1 MRRVLL
7 LAALA
12 VALPTAAFANSIDYS
27 TGTFAGG
34 SLTGTFTTSLS
45 ATIVGSI
52 STINVS
58 TSNLTKLASCP
69 IGLAGTCYSFTGGS
83 VTVSSGGSTLFT
95 DTLTGGIVDKNGT
108 SLGILGTLTPN
119 GTVLNGTGTV
129 SLTFRTTA
137 GSFGVTAG
145 SIDVSFNT
153 VPEPGTLGLL
163 GTGLVGMAGL
173 VRRKLRG

>member
-12 VALPTAAFANSIDYS
+12 LALPTAALANSIDYS
-27 TGTFAGG
+27 TGLFSSG
-34 SLTGTFTTSLS
+34 SLTGGF
-45 ATIVGSI
+45 ATSI
-52 STINVS
+52 STTIAGSINTISVS
-58 TSNLTKLASCP
+58 TGTLTKLSACP
-69 IGLAGTCYSFTGGS
+69 VGLAGTCYSFSGGS

-129 SLTFRTTA
+129 SLTFKTGRT
-137 GSFGVTAG
+137 GFGVTAG
-145 SIDVSFNT
+145 SIDVSFNP

-173 VRRKLRG
+173 VRRKLRA